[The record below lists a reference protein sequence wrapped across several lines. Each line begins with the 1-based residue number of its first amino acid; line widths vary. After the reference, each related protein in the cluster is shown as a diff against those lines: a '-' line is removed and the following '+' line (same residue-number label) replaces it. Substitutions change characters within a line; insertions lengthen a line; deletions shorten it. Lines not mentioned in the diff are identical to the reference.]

1 MKRIIYKENYVFTHD
16 ANRTDYPGFL
26 QELKSAYKYIKKHY
40 PEVKDEDITVEF
52 ETDADYT
59 PMKLT
64 FSALET
70 DEEYA
75 TRIALEKISKENMK
89 KYQLQQLKKLLKEN
103 PELKEEFLNNL

>member
-1 MKRIIYKENYVFTHD
+1 MKKVVYKENYVFTRD
-16 ANRTDYPGFL
+16 ANCTDYPGFL

-40 PEVKDEDITVEF
+40 PEVKDEDITVQF
-52 ETDADYT
+52 ETESDYV

-64 FSALET
+64 FSAFET

-75 TRIALEKISKENMK
+75 TRISLEKIAKENMK

-103 PELKEEFLNNL
+103 PELKEEILNL